1 MTCIPGYCGFRISS
15 KIRKTRFE
23 VESTCRKNPKCV
35 AIDYS
40 EKFAYGYLCD
50 STSYE
55 GRVHDYVFCRV
66 GNIITR
72 VIPVYMNKVFF
83 KKELLIFSH

>member
-55 GRVHDYVFCRV
+55 NRVHDYLFCRV
-66 GNIITR
+66 GNT
-72 VIPVYMNKVFF
+72 VQIPVNIDKGFILANSYCF
-83 KKELLIFSH
+83 I

>member
-1 MTCIPGYCGFRISS
+1 MTCIPGYCGFRISP

-50 STSYE
+50 ATTYE
-55 GRVHDYVFCRV
+55 SRVHDYVFCRV
-66 GNIITR
+66 GNTVTFINSSKYQYNSYCFI
-72 VIPVYMNKVFF
+72 
-83 KKELLIFSH
+83 